1 MEFQFSKR
9 AESFQPNI
17 FNILNEKRQALIES
31 GKKIYNM
38 SVGTPDFPPAQH
50 VLDVVSEAAK
60 NPEEYKYSLG
70 DTGELLSAVE
80 GWYQNR
86 YGVTLQ
92 DDEILSLAGS
102 QEGFAH
108 VALTLCDPGDVVL
121 VPNPGYPVFEAGPFL
136 NDAKIAYYELDKT
149 NHYAPA
155 LDKIPEE
162 LAKKA
167 KMMVVSYPLNPTCT
181 CIESIILQLFM
192 IMRIQRLNM
201 TAERDFHSFP
211 CRELKRSALN
221 LIRCQR
227 PII

>member
-108 VALTLCDPGDVVL
+108 VALTLCDPGDVV
-121 VPNPGYPVFEAGPFL
+121 Y
-136 NDAKIAYYELDKT
+136 
-149 NHYAPA
+149 
-155 LDKIPEE
+155 
-162 LAKKA
+162 
-167 KMMVVSYPLNPTCT
+167 
-181 CIESIILQLFM
+181 M
-192 IMRIQRLNM
+192 IQ
-201 TAERDFHSFP
+201 
-211 CRELKRSALN
+211 
-221 LIRCQR
+221 
-227 PII
+227 

>member
-1 MEFQFSKR
+1 M
-9 AESFQPNI
+9 
-17 FNILNEKRQALIES
+17 KRQ
-31 GKKIYNM
+31 KIRRNT
-38 SVGTPDFPPAQH
+38 SIRWEIP
-50 VLDVVSEAAK
+50 
-60 NPEEYKYSLG
+60 
-70 DTGELLSAVE
+70 AVE

-155 LDKIPEE
+155 LDKRN
-162 LAKKA
+162 LQKK
-167 KMMVVSYPLNPTCT
+167 
-181 CIESIILQLFM
+181 
-192 IMRIQRLNM
+192 QR
-201 TAERDFHSFP
+201 
-211 CRELKRSALN
+211 
-221 LIRCQR
+221 
-227 PII
+227 

>member
-70 DTGELLSAVE
+70 DPGELLSAVE

-136 NDAKIAYYELDKT
+136 NDAKIAHYELGT
-149 NHYAPA
+149 C
-155 LDKIPEE
+155 
-162 LAKKA
+162 KKS
-167 KMMVVSYPLNPTCT
+167 KDDGGFL
-181 CIESIILQLFM
+181 
-192 IMRIQRLNM
+192 
-201 TAERDFHSFP
+201 
-211 CRELKRSALN
+211 SAQSDLH
-221 LIRCQR
+221 LH
-227 PII
+227 